1 MEDQTGG
8 LGPPLLLVALGLV
21 DSVLRCSGSSSG
33 GCCSPFP
40 PPDVRAAREQMN
52 LGGVSYPL
60 QEAPVRPPSLYSA
73 VSCSPSASFSG
84 PAGGGGASPQPHS
97 SYFSG
102 LAGPQHPFYNRV
114 SHCALT
120 APPPGRRSSA
130 ATGSASSARLSSAQL
145 SGWSPWSVEWRGTV
159 SRQLAVS
166 SGSGPPV
173 EEESFAVLF
182 VFFVSFSL
190 FLFCLLRLLS
200 LVGCVSMVIS
210 LMFCPSPLSHISP
223 TTFTSCH
230 AHSWSP
236 PTHLTSTHARLPKPA
251 SGTPRPC
258 L

>member
-1 MEDQTGG
+1 
-8 LGPPLLLVALGLV
+8 
-21 DSVLRCSGSSSG
+21 
-33 GCCSPFP
+33 
-40 PPDVRAAREQMN
+40 MN

-130 ATGSASSARLSSAQL
+130 GTGSASSARLSSAQL
-145 SGWSPWSVEWRGTV
+145 TGWSPWSVEWRETV

-166 SGSGPPV
+166 SGNGTTSRRRILHFDSCAFCV
-173 EEESFAVLF
+173 FCFFFFVFVLF
-182 VFFVSFSL
+182 AS
-190 FLFCLLRLLS
+190 
-200 LVGCVSMVIS
+200 
-210 LMFCPSPLSHISP
+210 SPLIGWLCLHGHFFDVLP
-223 TTFTSCH
+223 L
-230 AHSWSP
+230 P
-236 PTHLTSTHARLPKPA
+236 PQPYFPHHLYQL
-251 SGTPRPC
+251 PRP
-258 L
+258 LMVSTYTSHLHPRPPPKASIRDAPAMPVSKTSAPWWQSDAS